1 MLERGDRRKR
11 NEKKRPTR
19 RITNCVARTTTLR
32 HRKLVKNPIDNFE
45 DVVARQPTNLF
56 TPFNHEFVFEP
67 QPAWLPFKPL
77 FKVRAED
84 QALLLSPGRS
94 TEILHQSNATLPKD
108 RINRYFTFLKTGF
121 CGESEDQG
129 LLRRFQNSVVMLAV
143 SFSEAT
149 RPGSSSAAAIHPHIS
164 RASGILID
172 NDKVLTCAHVIK
184 SPDEG
189 KWQYEIFYSLEPKS
203 GRIDVQKLA
212 EGSFPGSVA
221 ASVMAW
227 NNSENITVALRK
239 ASMMQA
245 EDVAVLRLVSPLAG
259 GEPVG
264 PIPRKREWIRNEN
277 PRQDRAAILAFNT
290 EPQRSD
296 IQNYYLQ
303 PIENEELERGLRALA
318 GGCLSAASSGDWF
331 YGTEV
336 SINTTRPTAH
346 IHRRLIRDGCKDT
359 IGYGISCTGGSSGG
373 MVVVA
378 GEFVGMHQ
386 GTIFD
391 SYVGPKRNESKVTV
405 DSLSRAIALDLPEIN
420 NFMRTKVLQHFNN
433 KELRSRWEECL
444 EG

>member
-1 MLERGDRRKR
+1 MPERGDRR
-11 NEKKRPTR
+11 
-19 RITNCVARTTTLR
+19 
-32 HRKLVKNPIDNFE
+32 LVKNLIDNSE

-56 TPFNHEFVFEP
+56 TPFNNGFLFQP
-67 QPAWLPFKPL
+67 QPPWLPFKPL
-77 FKVRAED
+77 FKVGAED

-108 RINRYFTFLKTGF
+108 RINRYLKFLKTEF

-129 LLRRFQNSVVMLAV
+129 LLRRFQNSIAMLAV
-143 SFSEAT
+143 RFSEAAG
-149 RPGSSSAAAIHPHIS
+149 PGSPSVAAIHPQIS

-172 NDKVLTCAHVIK
+172 NDKVLTCAHIIK
-184 SPDEG
+184 SPDKG
-189 KWQYEIFYSLEPKS
+189 KWQYEIFCSLEPKS

-212 EGSFPGSVA
+212 EGNFPGSVA

-227 NNSENITVALRK
+227 NNSEDTTVALRK

-245 EDVAVLRLVSPLAG
+245 EDIAVLGLVSPLAG

-264 PIPRKREWIRNEN
+264 PISRKREWIRDEN

-303 PIENEELERGLRALA
+303 PIENEELERGLGALA

-331 YGTEV
+331 YGTKV
-336 SINTTRPTAH
+336 SINTTRPTPH
-346 IHRRLIRDGCKDT
+346 VHRRLIRDGFKDT
-359 IGYGISCTGGSSGG
+359 IGYRISCTGGSSGG
-373 MVVVA
+373 MIVVA

-405 DSLSRAIALDLPEIN
+405 YSLSRAIALDLPGIN
-420 NFMRTKVLQHFNN
+420 TFMRTKVLQYFNN
-433 KELRSRWEECL
+433 KELRSRWEKCL